1 MAIVF
6 SHDLNSVC
14 IGELQCLDW
23 GRRCGRRGRRG
34 HGAWRRVRRRAAIG
48 VATARVRARLLAD
61 LVIDP
66 LLFRAKLV
74 QSQLY
79 RSLRAPVA
87 ALAAFPTKKIWCLV
101 SAWHAIRR
109 RSGRRRG
116 GGAAAIIVDHSACL
130 LAVCNIKPLRIH
142 PETASRAIS
151 INTPQFRI
159 IGTRGDARSLHETA
173 WPVRCGPSL
182 LPHAVLACLGREI
195 TEPAT

>member
-14 IGELQCLDW
+14 IGELQCRDW

-61 LVIDP
+61 LVSDP

-87 ALAAFPTKKIWCLV
+87 ALAALPTKEIWCHV
-101 SAWHAIRR
+101 SARHARR

-116 GGAAAIIVDHSACL
+116 GGTAAIIVDHRACL
-130 LAVCNIKPLRIH
+130 LAVCSIKPLRIH
-142 PETASRAIS
+142 PVTASRAIP

-159 IGTRGDARSLHETA
+159 IDARGDARSLHGTA
-173 WPVRCGPSL
+173 WPVRYGPSL

-195 TEPAT
+195 AEPAT